1 MNAIPFLLKKN
12 IFNDIFMIGDSMN
25 LKVVDQALNIIKEK
39 SNPLMWNDLFYN
51 KIIEY
56 LSDIIGNHDYFDIQT
71 IVSID
76 GNYIEIR
83 PTVRKDISNIWNCFP
98 VYEITY
104 YPKEDSLNFIMEKR
118 SYINLNNDNIPD
130 VSIYSTSETYNNEG
144 VCEYYSKYYDMYTLD
159 NIISINEFLDKTD
172 VHYENGHFMSGPVN
186 SNHPQIEKGIRFQR
200 TNVLLET
207 TIRDG
212 LEETYLDLTLDDN
225 NKNKIKLARK
235 MNGNYYDDDNLIEED
250 LYRIINSV
258 DSLYKQ
264 CSINYSDDKFLE
276 LFHNYALKCKKEK

>member
-1 MNAIPFLLKKN
+1 
-12 IFNDIFMIGDSMN
+12 MN
-25 LKVVDQALNIIKEK
+25 LKVVDESLKIIKEK
-39 SNPLMWNDLFYN
+39 SNSLMWTNIFYT

-56 LSDIIGNHDYFDIQT
+56 LTDIIGNYDYDDLRT
-71 IVSID
+71 LVSID

-83 PTVRKDISNIWNCFP
+83 PTMKKEVSNIWNCFP

-104 YPKEDSLNFIMEKR
+104 YPKDDSLNFIVEKR

-130 VSIYSTSETYNNEG
+130 VSIYSTSETYNKDG

-172 VHYENGHFMSGPVN
+172 VHYENGHFVSGPVN
-186 SNHPQIEKGIRFQR
+186 FNHPQIEKGLRFQR

-207 TIRDG
+207 TVRDG
-212 LEETYLDLTLDDN
+212 LEETYLDLTLDDD

-235 MNGNYYDDDNLIEED
+235 LNGNYYDNNNLIEDD
-250 LYRIINSV
+250 LYRIVDSV
-258 DSLYKQ
+258 DSLYQQ

-276 LFHNYALKCKKEK
+276 LFHNYAQKCKKSE